1 MRHFEDLDLALYSKI
16 TKFETDADKQ
26 KQIIDVVFFAM
37 EAVAEKLQSQVE
49 QQAAQTTMQPEI
61 KTLQVE
67 NKCLSDSCREVTI
80 KYRDT
85 KFHLSE
91 AVKNYA
97 DIFNQLSAANQ
108 RIQELLDLVEVVE
121 RRNKQLEERI
131 RVADAEEPTAYIAW
145 LFERNSMWG
154 VEWYAAEGMDSSWTK
169 NADKAIKFP
178 SKESLLEICEHRWE
192 GRKLPFTLEGG
203 GDWEYNYY
211 AAEHMFNCGI
221 APDLHAQIPAEVE
234 LKGKIA
240 ELEAIIK
247 EQP

>member
-131 RVADAEEPTAYIAW
+131 RVADAEIKRLQGWVDVLEKPKVW
-145 LFERNSMWG
+145 SQ
-154 VEWYAAEGMDSSWTK
+154 AEIE
-169 NADKAIKFP
+169 AIKG
-178 SKESLLEICEHRWE
+178 SGLEYSMYLAEESLLVHRVVE
-192 GRKLPFTLEGG
+192 EVQALRRGVGVSYAINDDPVEKLAKKLPPVENVVSTLAMIK
-203 GDWEYNYY
+203 
-211 AAEHMFNCGI
+211 AAMQKQ
-221 APDLHAQIPAEVE
+221 L
-234 LKGKIA
+234 LKEK
-240 ELEAIIK
+240 
-247 EQP
+247 